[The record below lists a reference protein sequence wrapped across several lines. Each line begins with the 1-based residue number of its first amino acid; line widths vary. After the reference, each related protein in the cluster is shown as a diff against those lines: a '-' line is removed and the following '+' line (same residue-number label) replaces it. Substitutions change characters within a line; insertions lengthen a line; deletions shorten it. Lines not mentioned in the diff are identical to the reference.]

1 MASRAQGKDCGPYSF
16 YWLTAPLAAKPMVAS
31 SPARWRSFIPT
42 RWCTTISPA
51 WTTTMS
57 DVPDYSIA
65 GCIEHRMQRDRQLDD
80 AESGADVSAGTRTD
94 LDQAGAHFFRD
105 CAQLVAR
112 HRLQIR
118 WGVDAVEDG
127 HSERG
132 QDVRVT
138 MKLATCDS
146 SRVSNPCLRRL
157 SRPSSI
163 NACAR

>member
-1 MASRAQGKDCGPYSF
+1 MTGAESIVLA
-16 YWLTAPLAAKPMVAS
+16 LTALEKAREAVLLPQCFKSVCSAGEKLVRVPL
-31 SPARWRSFIPT
+31 
-42 RWCTTISPA
+42 
-51 WTTTMS
+51 MS
-57 DVPDYSIA
+57 DVPDNSIA

-80 AESGADVSAGTRTD
+80 AESGADVSACTRTD